1 MLHDKKKK
9 HRPNL
14 SVFFYAFGGVISGK
28 IVRKYAKNNKN
39 ARKKQKI
46 CEKIC
51 IYEIKAVPLRQI

>member
-39 ARKKQKI
+39 ARKKAKNMRKNLHI
-46 CEKIC
+46 
-51 IYEIKAVPLRQI
+51 